1 MAANAQK
8 VPLAR
13 SINDAAAKRASDAI
27 AVSGKSLPCRVV
39 AIDGWIVEVSFEL
52 LGPFTL
58 PNVTVP
64 VASSLYDYLPL
75 RPGDPGVVRAADVR
89 LGGISG
95 LGAGTASPVGLVGN
109 LSALVFEPI
118 GNAAWQGPDVPFIR
132 IVQGPDGVTVQTL
145 DGNVSIKLT
154 VDGNIT
160 INPGSSGKLTINGD
174 ISVTG
179 AIEAAGEVTAGFGGA
194 DSVTLQLH
202 KHGTGS
208 PAAGTSVPTAGT

>member
-75 RPGDPGVVRAADVR
+75 RPGDPGVVRAEDVR

-118 GNAAWQGPDVPFIR
+118 GNAAWQGPDA
-132 IVQGPDGVTVQTL
+132 VTVQTL